1 MRPRLL
7 ELASRSPARDE
18 APQSKAK
25 EHVPKNLTNGGKDV
39 KSLFLLIF
47 LAGLGYG
54 GYVIHQQLGAPGG
67 AYLAYQNHATARITG
82 ATMASRAALAN
93 FGAAGNTPDIQSIEY
108 ELESR
113 QDDGGRTR
121 IVAIQYV
128 TRLYKDSFGNPAGR
142 PKVSKARQHA
152 VVEKA
157 GDEWKVKSLKSEKL
171 D

>member
-1 MRPRLL
+1 M
-7 ELASRSPARDE
+7 D
-18 APQSKAK
+18 
-25 EHVPKNLTNGGKDV
+25 VPKNLADGGRDV
-39 KSLFLLIF
+39 KTLFLLMV

-54 GYVIHQQLGAPGG
+54 GFVIHQQLGAPGG

-93 FGAAGNTPDIQSIEY
+93 FGAAGNAPDIQSIEY
-108 ELESR
+108 ELESQ
-113 QDDGGRTR
+113 QDEAGRTR

-128 TRLYKDSFGNPAGR
+128 TRVYRDSVGNPAGR
-142 PKVSKARQHA
+142 PKVSKARQRA

-157 GDEWKVKSLKSEKL
+157 GDGWKVRSFNSEKL